1 MSKQVEMFGEIDQL
15 SINTIRV
22 LAADMVQA
30 ANSGHPG
37 APMGCA
43 PMAHILFTRFL
54 NANPKNSNWLNRD
67 RFVLSNGHACALQYA
82 LLHLLG
88 YKLSID
94 DLRDFRQLDSRTPGH
109 PEATHTDGIEVTTG
123 PLGQGISNAVGMAI
137 AERHLAATFNRP
149 EFPVIDNTVYA
160 IAGDGCLQEGV
171 SSETGSL
178 AGHLQLGNLV
188 VLYDSNGIQ
197 IDGSTKLGFTEDV
210 LQRYEAYGWH
220 TQKVADGDHDYD
232 GLSRAIAIA
241 KAEKTRP
248 SIILVNTTIGFG
260 ASKAG
265 TEAVHGAALGA
276 DSLSQVKSLFGF
288 DPEQKFVVPDSVY
301 SFYHERAARG
311 AKLEQE
317 WNELLQKYAKA
328 YPELHK
334 DLTRRIEGRLPEG
347 WEKALPRYK
356 PGDKELATRKLSE
369 NVLNQIAP
377 LVTELIGGSADL
389 TGSNLTR
396 WKDAVDFQPE
406 PTGLGTY
413 AGRYIR
419 FGVREHGMA
428 AICNGIA
435 AYGCNIPFA
444 STFLNFISYAAGA
457 SRLTA
462 LSKLRVIYIMTH
474 DSIGLGEDGPTHQ
487 PIETMAMLRAT
498 PNYLNFRPADGN
510 EVSGA
515 YLAALNHTDRPSV
528 LSLTRQN
535 LPQLEGS
542 SVENTTKGGYT
553 LQVIGNN
560 NSPDL
565 IIAATGSETSIAV
578 DTAKLLSKEHK
589 LTVKVVSMPCLELF
603 DAQSDEYRHSVL
615 TPGVPS
621 ISVEALST
629 FGWHKYVHHPIG
641 IDTFGAS
648 GPYKKVYELVGL
660 TPEVISKKALKIV
673 EYYKNHP
680 VPTLALQF

>member
-1 MSKQVEMFGEIDQL
+1 MTNSNIDSL

-22 LAADMVQA
+22 VAADMVQA

-43 PMAHILFTRFL
+43 PMAHVLFTRFI
-54 NANPKNSNWLNRD
+54 NANPKNSQWMNRD
-67 RFVLSNGHACALQYA
+67 RFVLSNGHGCALQYV

-88 YKLSID
+88 YKLTLD
-94 DLRDFRQLDSRTPGH
+94 DLKNFRQLDSKTPGH
-109 PEATHTDGIEVTTG
+109 PECTHTDGIEVTTG
-123 PLGQGISNAVGMAI
+123 PLGQGISNAVGMAV

-149 EFPVIDNTVYA
+149 GFPVIDNVVYA
-160 IAGDGCLQEGV
+160 IAGDGCMQEGV
-171 SSETGSL
+171 TSESCSL

-220 TQKVADGDHDYD
+220 TQSVADGDNDLA
-232 GLSRAIAIA
+232 GLTRAIEIA

-248 SIILVNTTIGFG
+248 SIIKVNTTIGFG
-260 ASKAG
+260 AAKQGTAG
-265 TEAVHGAALGA
+265 VHGAPLGA
-276 DSLSQVKSLFGF
+276 QSLSDVKALFGF
-288 DPEQKFVVPDSVY
+288 DREEKFVVPEEVY
-301 SFYHERAARG
+301 KFYAERAAKG
-311 AKLEQE
+311 AELEKQWE
-317 WNELLQKYAKA
+317 EMLGRYAEA
-328 YPELHK
+328 YPDLHK
-334 DLTRRIEGRLPEG
+334 DLVRRLEGRLPEG
-347 WEKALPRYK
+347 WEKVLPSYT
-356 PGDKELATRKLSE
+356 PADKAEATRKLSE
-369 NVLNQIAP
+369 RVITAIANKIP
-377 LVTELIGGSADL
+377 ELIGGSADL
-389 TGSNLTR
+389 AESNLTR

-406 PTGLGTY
+406 TTTLGTY
-413 AGRYIR
+413 AGRFLR

-435 AYGCNIPFA
+435 AYGGNIPFA

-462 LSKLRVIYIMTH
+462 LSRLRVLYIMTH

-510 EVSGA
+510 EVSAA
-515 YLAALNHTDRPSV
+515 YYSALTHTNRPSV

-535 LPQLEGS
+535 LPHLEGS
-542 SVENTTKGGYT
+542 SIEKAIKGGYSLAT
-553 LQVIGNN
+553 HG
-560 NSPDL
+560 SASKPDL
-565 IIAATGSETSIAV
+565 QIIGTGSETSIAV
-578 DTAKLLSKEHK
+578 DTAKLLADKHG
-589 LTVKVVSMPCLELF
+589 LTVNVVSMPCLELF
-603 DAQSDEYRHSVL
+603 DAQPDEYRHGVL
-615 TPGVPS
+615 IPGVPS

-641 IDTFGAS
+641 MDTFGAS
-648 GPYKKVYELVGL
+648 GPYKKLYERFGL
-660 TPEVISKKALKIV
+660 TPEVIAKKALKV
-673 EYYKNHP
+673 VDYYKSHP
-680 VPTLALQF
+680 VPTLDLHL

>member
-1 MSKQVEMFGEIDQL
+1 MFNQTDSL
-15 SINTIRV
+15 AINTIRV
-22 LAADMVQA
+22 LAADTVQK

-43 PMAHILFTRFL
+43 PMAHVLFTRFL
-54 NANPKNSNWLNRD
+54 NANPKNSNWFNRD
-67 RFVLSNGHACALQYA
+67 RFVLSNGHGCALQYI
-82 LLHLLG
+82 LLHFLG
-88 YKLSID
+88 YKVSMD
-94 DLRDFRQLDSRTPGH
+94 DLKNFRQLDSTTPGH
-109 PEATHTDGIEVTTG
+109 PECTHTDGIEVTTG

-171 SSETGSL
+171 ASEACSL

-220 TQKVADGDHDYD
+220 TQMVADGDSDLS
-232 GLSRAIAIA
+232 GLERAIAEA
-241 KAEKTRP
+241 KGEKTRP
-248 SIILVNTTIGFG
+248 SIILINTTIGFG
-260 ASKAG
+260 AAKAG
-265 TEAVHGAALGA
+265 TAGVHGAALGD
-276 DSLSQVKSLFGF
+276 DSIVAVKKLFGF
-288 DPEQKFVVPDSVY
+288 NPEQKFVVPDEVY
-301 SFYHERAARG
+301 ALYSKRAAEG
-311 AKLEQE
+311 AQREQA
-317 WNELLQKYAKA
+317 WNELMQAYAKA
-328 YPELHK
+328 HPDLHA
-334 DLTRRIEGRLPEG
+334 DLTRRIEGKLPSG
-347 WEKALPRYK
+347 WEKALPRFT
-356 PGDKELATRKLSE
+356 PADKAVATRKLSE
-369 NVLNQIAP
+369 GVINALAP
-377 LVTELIGGSADL
+377 IVTELIGGSADL

-413 AGRYIR
+413 AGRYLR

-428 AICNGIA
+428 AISNGIA
-435 AYGCNIPFA
+435 AYGGNIPFA

-457 SRLTA
+457 TRLSA
-462 LSKLRVIYIMTH
+462 LSKLRVLYIMTH

-487 PIETMAMLRAT
+487 PIETLAMLRAT

-510 EVSGA
+510 EVSGSYA
-515 YLAALNHTDRPSV
+515 AALHHVDRPSV
-528 LSLTRQN
+528 FSLTRQN
-535 LPQLEGS
+535 VPHLEGS
-542 SVENTTKGGYT
+542 SIENTLKGGYS
-553 LQVIGNN
+553 LQVVG
-560 NSPDL
+560 SSGSTPDL
-565 IIAATGSETSIAV
+565 IIAGTGSEVAIAV
-578 DTAKLLSKEHK
+578 DTAKLLADKHG

-641 IDTFGAS
+641 IDTFGLSA
-648 GPYKKVYELVGL
+648 PYTQAYERVGL
-660 TPEVISKKALKIV
+660 TPEVIAAKALKIV
-673 EYYKNHP
+673 DYYKNHP
-680 VPTLALQF
+680 VPTLSLQF

>member
-1 MSKQVEMFGEIDQL
+1 MSTANIDQQ

-22 LAADMVQA
+22 VSADMVQA

-43 PMAHILFTRFL
+43 PMAHVLFTRFI
-54 NANPKNSNWLNRD
+54 NANPKNSKWINRD
-67 RFVLSNGHACALQYA
+67 RFVLSNGHGCALQYV
-82 LLHLLG
+82 LLHLMG
-88 YKLSID
+88 YKLSLD
-94 DLRDFRQLDSRTPGH
+94 DLKNFRQMGAKTPGH
-109 PEATHTDGIEVTTG
+109 PENTHTDGIEVTTG
-123 PLGQGISNAVGMAI
+123 PLGQGISNAVGLAI
-137 AERHLAATFNRP
+137 AERHLAATFNKP
-149 EFPVIDNTVYA
+149 EFPVIDNMVYS

-171 SSETGSL
+171 ASEACSL

-220 TQKVADGDHDYD
+220 TQHVADGDNDLA
-232 GLSRAIAIA
+232 GLTRAIEIA

-248 SIILVNTTIGFG
+248 SIIKVETTIGFG
-260 ASKAG
+260 AAKAG
-265 TEAVHGAALGA
+265 TAGVHGAPLGA
-276 DSLSQVKSLFGF
+276 QSLGDVKALFGF
-288 DPEQKFVVPDSVY
+288 SPQESFVVSDDVY
-301 SFYHERAARG
+301 KFYAERAAKG
-311 AKLEQE
+311 AELEKQWE
-317 WNELLQKYAKA
+317 QMLAKYKEA

-334 DLTRRIEGRLPEG
+334 EFVRRVEGRLPEG
-347 WEKALPRYK
+347 WEKALPTYTPADK
-356 PGDKELATRKLSE
+356 PEATRKLSE
-369 NVLNQIAP
+369 HVFNAIANKLP
-377 LVTELIGGSADL
+377 ELIGGSADL

-406 PTGLGTY
+406 TTQLGTY
-413 AGRYIR
+413 AGRYLR

-435 AYGCNIPFA
+435 AYGGNIPFA

-457 SRLTA
+457 SRLSA
-462 LSKLRVIYIMTH
+462 LSHLRVLYIMTH

-510 EVSGA
+510 EVSAA
-515 YLAALNHTDRPSV
+515 YYSAIVHGDRPSV

-542 SVENTTKGGYT
+542 SVEKALKGGYALAT
-553 LQVIGNN
+553 YG
-560 NSPDL
+560 SGAKPDL
-565 IIAATGSETSIAV
+565 LIVGTGSETSIAV
-578 DTAKLLSKEHK
+578 DTAKLLADKEG
-589 LTVKVVSMPCLELF
+589 LVVNVVSMPCLELF

-615 TPGVPS
+615 LPGVPS
-621 ISVEALST
+621 ISVEALTT

-648 GPYKKVYELVGL
+648 GPYKELYEHFGL
-660 TPEVISKKALKIV
+660 TPEIIAQKALKVIK
-673 EYYKNHP
+673 YYKSNP
-680 VPTLALQF
+680 VPTLDLEL

>member
-1 MSKQVEMFGEIDQL
+1 MFNQTDSL
-15 SINTIRV
+15 AINTIRV
-22 LAADMVQA
+22 LAADTVQK

-43 PMAHILFTRFL
+43 PMAHVLFTRFL
-54 NANPKNSNWLNRD
+54 NANPKNSGWFNRD
-67 RFVLSNGHACALQYA
+67 RFVLSNGHGCALQYI

-88 YKLSID
+88 YKVSMD
-94 DLRDFRQLDSRTPGH
+94 DLKNFRQLDSNTPGH
-109 PEATHTDGIEVTTG
+109 PESTHTDGVEVTTG

-149 EFPVIDNTVYA
+149 DFPVINNTVYA

-171 SSETGSL
+171 ASEACSL

-210 LQRYEAYGWH
+210 QKRFEAYGWQ
-220 TQKVADGDHDYD
+220 TLTVEDGDNDL
-232 GLSRAIAIA
+232 GSLERAIAEA
-241 KAEKTRP
+241 KGETTRP
-248 SIILVNTTIGFG
+248 SIVIINTTIGFG
-260 ASKAG
+260 AAKAG
-265 TEAVHGAALGA
+265 TAGVHGAALGD
-276 DSLSQVKSLFGF
+276 DSVVAVKKLFGF
-288 DPEQKFVVPDSVY
+288 DAAQKFVVPDEVY
-301 SFYHERAARG
+301 SLYQQRAAEG
-311 AKLEQE
+311 AQREQA
-317 WNELLQKYAKA
+317 WDALMQAYAKA
-328 YPELHK
+328 HPELHTE
-334 DLTRRIEGRLPEG
+334 LTRRIEGKLPSG
-347 WEKALPRYK
+347 WEQSLPRFTPADK
-356 PGDKELATRKLSE
+356 PVATRKLSE
-369 NVLNQIAP
+369 GVINALAP
-377 LVTELIGGSADL
+377 IVPELIGGSADL

-413 AGRYIR
+413 AGRYLR

-428 AICNGIA
+428 AISNGIA
-435 AYGCNIPFA
+435 AYGGNIPFA

-457 SRLTA
+457 TRLSA
-462 LSKLRVIYIMTH
+462 LSKLRVLYIMTH

-515 YLAALNHTDRPSV
+515 YVAALQHADRPSV
-528 LSLTRQN
+528 FSLTRQN
-535 LPQLEGS
+535 VPHLDGS
-542 SVENTTKGGYT
+542 SIENTLKGGYA
-553 LQVIGNN
+553 LPIVGSGS
-560 NSPDL
+560 SPDL
-565 IIAATGSETSIAV
+565 IIAGTGSETSIAL
-578 DTAKLLSKEHK
+578 DTAKLLAAQNG

-641 IDTFGAS
+641 IDTFGLSA
-648 GPYKKVYELVGL
+648 PYQQAYKRVGL
-660 TPEVISKKALKIV
+660 TPEIIAAKALKIV
-673 EYYKNHP
+673 DYYKTHP
-680 VPTLALQF
+680 VPTLSLQF

>member
-1 MSKQVEMFGEIDQL
+1 MTNIDQL
-15 SINTIRV
+15 SIDTIRV

-43 PMAHILFTRFL
+43 PMAHVLFTQFI
-54 NANPKNSNWLNRD
+54 NANPKNSDWFNRD
-67 RFVLSNGHACALQYA
+67 RFVLSNGHACALQYV

-88 YKLSID
+88 YKVTMD
-94 DLRDFRQLDSRTPGH
+94 DLKNFRQLNSVTPGH
-109 PEATHTDGIEVTTG
+109 PEKTHTDGVEVTTG

-149 EFPVIDNTVYA
+149 EFPVVDSTVYA

-171 SSETGSL
+171 ASEACSL
-178 AGHLQLGNLV
+178 AGHLELGNLV

-210 LQRYEAYGWH
+210 LKRYEAYGWH
-220 TQKVADGDHDYD
+220 TLEVADGDND
-232 GLSRAIAIA
+232 LPALTRAIAEA

-248 SIILVNTTIGFG
+248 SIIKVTTTIGYG
-260 ASKAG
+260 AAKAG
-265 TEAVHGAALGA
+265 TAGVHGAPLGA
-276 DSLSQVKSLFGF
+276 ESLAAVKSEFGF
-288 DPEQKFVVPDSVY
+288 DAKQSFTVPEDVY
-301 SFYHERAARG
+301 KYYAQRAAAG
-311 AKLEQE
+311 AEKERE
-317 WNELLQKYAKA
+317 WREMLARYAKA
-328 YPELHK
+328 HPDLHA
-334 DLTRRIEGRLPEG
+334 DLQRRLAGQLPEG
-347 WEKALPRYK
+347 WEKALPRYTPADK
-356 PGDKELATRKLSE
+356 PLATRKLSE
-369 NVLNQIAP
+369 TALSALAAHIP
-377 LVTELIGGSADL
+377 ELMGGSADL

-406 PTGLGTY
+406 PTGLGNY
-413 AGRYIR
+413 AGRYLR

-428 AICNGIA
+428 AISNGMA
-435 AYGCNIPFA
+435 VFGGVIPFA

-457 SRLTA
+457 SRLSA
-462 LSKLRVIYIMTH
+462 LSQLRVLYIMTH

-510 EVSGA
+510 EVSAA
-515 YLAALNHTDRPSV
+515 YMAALQHTDRPSV

-535 LPQLEGS
+535 LPQLDGS
-542 SVENTTKGGYT
+542 SIEGALKGAYDLKTYGA
-553 LQVIGNN
+553 GAK
-560 NSPDL
+560 PDL
-565 IIAATGSETSIAV
+565 IIAGTGSETSIAV
-578 DTAKLLSKEHK
+578 DAAQLLASQHK

-603 DAQSDEYRHSVL
+603 SAQPDAYRHAVL

-629 FGWHKYVHHPIG
+629 FGWHKYVHCPIG

-648 GPYKKVYELVGL
+648 GPYLQLYEMFGL
-660 TPEVISKKALKIV
+660 TPEAIAKKALKVI
-673 EYYKNHP
+673 EYYKNIP